1 MEMAFCRGVR
11 VSRMKVVPPALLFSC
26 LSVSPDASAMSFV
39 NKLSDVIDEHEN
51 ATTRASR

>member
-11 VSRMKVVPPALLFSC
+11 VSRMKVVPPALLLSC

-51 ATTRASR
+51 ATTRASC